1 MDKYLTF
8 SSVNRALYCKIVKS
22 ELKKRKITQEVFATE
37 YLHIKFGT
45 FKNYIKPNATEW
57 PPLCVWFDM
66 CNALECDSDYLLGL
80 QPHPRK
86 ETTDICSVT
95 GLSPAAVAALKA
107 RKRDQDDAFASE
119 LPGTLELKALNCILE
134 HGQDDDG
141 YMKSTIFSHIGYIL
155 FSHFVDARLST
166 AEDRK
171 IPLPGSG
178 KYLISPSGKEK
189 ITFYDE
195 INGALTEFRIEDLN
209 LSQMENIRKSIYLL
223 KDEIDKQNRPT
234 K

>member
-1 MDKYLTF
+1 MEKDTFGAILKREIKSKGFTQEIFAEEIGIGHATLKKYL
-8 SSVNRALYCKIVKS
+8 SPKYNRYPNVELLLKICAV
-22 ELKKRKITQEVFATE
+22 
-37 YLHIKFGT
+37 
-45 FKNYIKPNATEW
+45 
-57 PPLCVWFDM
+57 
-66 CNALECDSDYLLGL
+66 LECDSDYLLGL

-107 RKRDQDDAFASE
+107 RKCDQDDAFASE

-134 HGQDDDG
+134 HGQDADG

-178 KYLISPSGKEK
+178 KYRTSPSNKDK

>member
-1 MDKYLTF
+1 MIKDTFGAILKREIKSKGFTQEIFAEKVGIGHATLKKYL
-8 SSVNRALYCKIVKS
+8 SPKYNRYPNVELLLKICDV
-22 ELKKRKITQEVFATE
+22 L
-37 YLHIKFGT
+37 
-45 FKNYIKPNATEW
+45 
-57 PPLCVWFDM
+57 D
-66 CNALECDSDYLLGL
+66 CDSDYLLGL

-86 ETTDICSVT
+86 ETTDICSAT
-95 GLSPAAVAALKA
+95 GLSPSAVAALKI
-107 RKRDQDDAFASE
+107 RKRDQDSEFANE

-134 HGQDDDG
+134 HGKDDDG
-141 YMKSTIFSHIGYIL
+141 YMRSTIFSHIGYIL
-155 FSHFVDARLST
+155 FSHFVDARLSD
-166 AEDRK
+166 ADDIK

-223 KDEIDKQNRPT
+223 KDELDKSNSSNTQ
-234 K
+234 

>member
-1 MDKYLTF
+1 MIKDTFGAILKREIKSKGFTQEIFAEKIGIGHATLKKYL
-8 SSVNRALYCKIVKS
+8 SPKYNRYPNVELLLKICDV
-22 ELKKRKITQEVFATE
+22 L
-37 YLHIKFGT
+37 
-45 FKNYIKPNATEW
+45 
-57 PPLCVWFDM
+57 D
-66 CNALECDSDYLLGL
+66 CDSDYLLGL

-86 ETTDICSVT
+86 ETTDICSAT
-95 GLSPAAVAALKA
+95 GLSPSAVAALKI
-107 RKRDQDDAFASE
+107 RKRDQDSEFANE

-134 HGQDDDG
+134 HGKDDDG
-141 YMKSTIFSHIGYIL
+141 YMRSTIFSHIGYIL
-155 FSHFVDARLST
+155 FSHFVDARLSD
-166 AEDRK
+166 ADDIK

-223 KDEIDKQNRPT
+223 KDELDRSNSSNT
-234 K
+234 